1 MRRPHTVADQ
11 AVTARTLEKGV
22 IFFLETDK
30 SDVTFFFIHSW
41 IY

>member
-11 AVTARTLEKGV
+11 AVTTRTLEKGV
-22 IFFLETDK
+22 FFLETDK
-30 SDVTFFFIHSW
+30 SDVTFFIHSW